1 VGAHYEVTGSTVTK
15 YYFAGAQ
22 RIALRAGG
30 TLNYLLGD
38 HLGSTSLTTSATGTV
53 ISELRYKAWGE
64 VRYTSGTT
72 PTKYTY
78 TAQYSYASDFGLLF
92 YNTRWYDPSLGRFNQ
107 PDPIVP
113 QSQGIQ
119 ALDRFTYTNNNP
131 LRYTDPTGHRACDDF
146 DSAGRCI
153 TAPGGGVT
161 DSRLNK
167 FWRLCGWRRL
177 PDLPS
182 RAFQS
187 HQDSI
192 RCIMTAVTEILKSL
206 EELIHMTNVLLA
218 ERPSDARLKVML
230 LNLEEARREFSKPE
244 LNKDNIGH
252 LGYAIT
258 RVFEDML
265 EFEDTPF
272 GEAIGK
278 LLIEL
283 NQY

>member
-1 VGAHYEVTGSTVTK
+1 
-15 YYFAGAQ
+15 
-22 RIALRAGG
+22 
-30 TLNYLLGD
+30 
-38 HLGSTSLTTSATGTV
+38 
-53 ISELRYKAWGE
+53 
-64 VRYTSGTT
+64 
-72 PTKYTY
+72 
-78 TAQYSYASDFGLLF
+78 
-92 YNTRWYDPSLGRFNQ
+92 
-107 PDPIVP
+107 
-113 QSQGIQ
+113 
-119 ALDRFTYTNNNP
+119 
-131 LRYTDPTGHRACDDF
+131 
-146 DSAGRCI
+146 
-153 TAPGGGVT
+153 
-161 DSRLNK
+161 
-167 FWRLCGWRRL
+167 
-177 PDLPS
+177 
-182 RAFQS
+182 
-187 HQDSI
+187 
-192 RCIMTAVTEILKSL
+192 MTAVTEILKSL